1 MLQRHDPDD
10 VVRALLD
17 TRDPSGDPIVNAV
30 RQLMTGFGYN
40 FYDAKN
46 VARANDQL
54 VRAKAA
60 GILGDAGRALA
71 RLEYAYR
78 EENCPPPSRE
88 QPFLPVA
95 VTQPLKKLE
104 RVIRRLAD
112 VETRIRAAE
121 TPATDMIWF
130 RVRNERGVLERLLA
144 FDVGLAVTAT
154 DLAQRVAALDVAALA
169 GTALDDL
176 RAEIDALDRTFDTR
190 AQVMAVPT

>member
-1 MLQRHDPDD
+1 LLQRQQPDD

-78 EENCPPPSRE
+78 AEYCPPPSRE
-88 QPFLPVA
+88 QPFLPDA

-112 VETRIRAAE
+112 VETRIRSAE

-130 RVRNERGVLERLLA
+130 RVRNEQRVLEKLLA

-154 DLAQRVAALDVAALA
+154 DLAQRVAKLDAGALS
-169 GTALDDL
+169 GTALDEL
-176 RAEIDALDRTFDTR
+176 RAEIDELDRAFDTR
-190 AQVMAVPT
+190 AQLMAVPT